1 MNTKISKVKK
11 VLAAIAI
18 TAVLLGLTVFGF
30 HFSCRLKA
38 DGSGNNRSGFAKVNI
53 VSTMNFQA

>member
-18 TAVLLGLTVFGF
+18 AAVLLGLTVFGF

-38 DGSGNNRSGFAKVNI
+38 DSGNNRSGLARVNI